1 MIAEVSLGQILFAFV
16 VITIFNNVTILM
28 VIHGKEIFGTKND

>member
-16 VITIFNNVTILM
+16 VIVIFNNVTILM
-28 VIHGKEIFGTKND
+28 LLYGNHIFKTE